1 MDFPA
6 QYTTVSTE
14 ETQAIGQDLAR
25 AVGTESSVLPRVV
38 CLYGELGSGKTTL
51 IQGMARGL
59 GITDRLISPTFIIQR
74 SYPIPAT
81 DRTFYHLDLYR
92 LTELP
97 AIESLGLGEII
108 TDTRAIVVIEWAERL
123 GTILPIPRIDVRA
136 AYTGD
141 RHTFTLEVRERKER
155 TP

>member
-25 AVGTESSVLPRVV
+25 AVGTEGSVLPRVV

-59 GITDRLISPTFIIQR
+59 GITDRLISPTFIIL
-74 SYPIPAT
+74 I
-81 DRTFYHLDLYR
+81 F
-92 LTELP
+92 
-97 AIESLGLGEII
+97 IGLRNCRPSNPW
-108 TDTRAIVVIEWAERL
+108 D
-123 GTILPIPRIDVRA
+123 
-136 AYTGD
+136 
-141 RHTFTLEVRERKER
+141 
-155 TP
+155 